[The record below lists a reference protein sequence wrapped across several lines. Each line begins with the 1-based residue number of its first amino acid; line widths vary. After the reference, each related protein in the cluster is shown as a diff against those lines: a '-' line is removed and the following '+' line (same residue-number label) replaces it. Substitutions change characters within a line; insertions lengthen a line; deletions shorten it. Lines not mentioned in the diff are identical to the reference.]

1 MAKRLAKKAKTNFK
15 ICDIR
20 IWEANILPNTSRSKI
35 GQLIELQEDI
45 FFFKKHAEHVAGTPA
60 PELFLFF

>member
-1 MAKRLAKKAKTNFK
+1 M
-15 ICDIR
+15 
-20 IWEANILPNTSRSKI
+20 TSESGKQTYCPTPLEVKGNQTTKI